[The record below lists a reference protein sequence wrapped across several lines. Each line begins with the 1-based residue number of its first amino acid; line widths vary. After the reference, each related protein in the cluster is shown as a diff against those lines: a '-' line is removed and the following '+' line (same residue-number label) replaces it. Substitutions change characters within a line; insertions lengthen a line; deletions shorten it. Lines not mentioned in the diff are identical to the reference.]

1 MEALFQDLRFGF
13 RMLARK
19 PGFTLMAVL
28 TLALGIGANTAI
40 FGVINAVL
48 LRPLPYPDS
57 NRLVMVSHGDDES
70 AGNTSFASYVDWRER
85 NSSFEQMAVIRS
97 WGVTLTGQ
105 GDPEMINGLRVS
117 SNYFQLLAVTPELG
131 CDFRPEEDR
140 PNSRF
145 VVALSHSLWQR
156 PSNKR

>member
-19 PGFTLMAVL
+19 PGFTLVAVL

-57 NRLVMVSHGDDES
+57 NRLVMVSLGDDKS

-85 NSSFEQMAVIRS
+85 NSSFEQIAAIRS
-97 WGVTLTGQ
+97 WGGTLTGQ
-105 GDPEMINGLRVS
+105 GAARLIESLLFEVS
-117 SNYFQLLAVTPELG
+117 ATDAG
-131 CDFRPEEDR
+131 T
-140 PNSRF
+140 F
-145 VVALSHSLWQR
+145 VVVPVLLVAVGLCACVLPARRAAKVDPMAALR
-156 PSNKR
+156 DE

>member
-70 AGNTSFASYVDWRER
+70 AGNTSFASMWTGASATVH
-85 NSSFEQMAVIRS
+85 SSR
-97 WGVTLTGQ
+97 
-105 GDPEMINGLRVS
+105 
-117 SNYFQLLAVTPELG
+117 
-131 CDFRPEEDR
+131 
-140 PNSRF
+140 
-145 VVALSHSLWQR
+145 
-156 PSNKR
+156 